1 MHTIPARLRT
11 SFKILFL
18 MALSVGTVLA
28 LIPSSGM
35 GINHMDKVQH
45 ALAFFSLAALLD
57 IASLRRYWQWK
68 VPLLLSYGAAIEV
81 LQAFLPWRS
90 FSVADWLA
98 DALGL
103 GLYWLIA
110 RWLLKNRLPHQ

>member
-1 MHTIPARLRT
+1 MYTPSTRIR
-11 SFKILFL
+11 ILFKAFFL
-18 MALSVGTVLA
+18 AALVVGTILA

-35 GINHMDKVQH
+35 GVKHLDKVQH

-68 VPLLLSYGAAIEV
+68 VPLLLGYGAMIEV

-90 FSVADWLA
+90 FSVADWFA

-103 GLYWLIA
+103 GLYWLVWW
-110 RWLLKNRLPHQ
+110 WLLKNRLPHR